1 MREVKVKGMNNMSEK
16 TVYLTYEGL
25 KERERELE
33 YLKTE
38 KRKEIS
44 EKIKVALGFGD
55 LSENAE
61 YDEAKNEQAEVELKI
76 VKLEKML
83 KNAKIIDEDEIS
95 TDVVSMGI
103 KVKILDID
111 MEEEEIYYLVGS
123 EEADPMNNKISDES
137 PIGKAMIGAKVGDI
151 VTVEAPNGS
160 FEIKILEIS
169 K

>member
-1 MREVKVKGMNNMSEK
+1 MSEK
-16 TVYLTYEGL
+16 TVFLTYEGL
-25 KERERELE
+25 KAREQELE

-38 KRKEIS
+38 KRKEVS

-61 YDEAKNEQAEVELKI
+61 YDEAKNEQAEVEAKI

-83 KNAKIIDEDEIS
+83 KNAKIIDEEEIS
-95 TDVVSMGI
+95 TDIVSMGI

-111 MEEEEIYYLVGS
+111 MEEEETYSIVGS
-123 EEADPMNNKISDES
+123 EEANPMENKISDES
-137 PIGKAMIGAKVGDI
+137 PMGKALIGAKLGET

-160 FEIKILEIS
+160 YEIKILEIS

>member
-1 MREVKVKGMNNMSEK
+1 VSEK
-16 TVYLTYEGL
+16 VVYLTYEGL
-25 KERERELE
+25 KEREQELE

-76 VKLEKML
+76 VRLEKML
-83 KNAKIIDEDEIS
+83 KNAKIIDEEDIS

-103 KVKILDID
+103 KVKVLDVD
-111 MEEEEIYYLVGS
+111 LDEEEIYNIVGS
-123 EEADPMNNKISDES
+123 EEADPMNNRISDES
-137 PIGKAMIGAKVGDI
+137 PVGKAILGAKIGD
-151 VTVEAPNGS
+151 TVVVNSPNGE
-160 FEIKILEIS
+160 FELKILEIS

>member
-1 MREVKVKGMNNMSEK
+1 MKNWLKGMTEMSEK
-16 TVYLTYEGL
+16 TVFLTYEGL

-55 LSENAE
+55 LSENSE

-83 KNAKIIDEDEIS
+83 KNAKVIDDEEIS

-103 KVKILDID
+103 KVKVLDID
-111 MEEEEIYYLVGS
+111 LEEEEVYYIVGS

-137 PIGKAMIGAKVGDI
+137 PVGKAIIGKKVGDT

-160 FEIKILEIS
+160 FEMKILEIS

>member
-1 MREVKVKGMNNMSEK
+1 MSEK
-16 TVYLTYEGL
+16 TVFLTYEGL

-61 YDEAKNEQAEVELKI
+61 YDEAKNEHAEVELKI

-83 KNAKIIDEDEIS
+83 KNAKIIDEEEIS
-95 TDVVSMGI
+95 TDIVSVGI
-103 KVKILDID
+103 KVKILDIE
-111 MEEEEIYYLVGS
+111 MEEEEVYTLVGS
-123 EEADPMNNKISDES
+123 EEADPMENKISDES
-137 PIGKAMIGAKVGDI
+137 PVGKAILGAKVNDV
-151 VTVEAPNGS
+151 VTVSSPNGEY
-160 FEIKILEIS
+160 EIKILEIS

>member
-1 MREVKVKGMNNMSEK
+1 MADK

-38 KRKEIS
+38 KRKEVS

-61 YDEAKNEQAEVELKI
+61 YDEAKNEQAEVEMKI

-83 KNAKIIDEDEIS
+83 KSAIVIDEDEIS
-95 TDVVSMGI
+95 TDIVSMGI
-103 KVKILDID
+103 KVKVFDVD
-111 MEEEEIYYLVGS
+111 MEEEETYTLVGS
-123 EEADPMNNKISDES
+123 EEADPMQNKISDES
-137 PIGKAMIGAKVGDI
+137 PVGRALLGAKVGDV
-151 VTVEAPNGS
+151 VTVNAPNGD
-160 FEIKILEIS
+160 FELKILEIS

>member
-1 MREVKVKGMNNMSEK
+1 MAEK
-16 TVYLTYEGL
+16 PVYLTYEGL

-38 KRKEIS
+38 KRKEVS

-95 TDVVSMGI
+95 TDVVSVGI
-103 KVKILDID
+103 KVKVLDID
-111 MEEEEIYYLVGS
+111 MEEEETYSLVGS

-137 PIGKAMIGAKVGDI
+137 PVGRALIGAKAGDV
-151 VTVEAPNGS
+151 VTVNAPNGD
-160 FEIKILEIS
+160 FELKILEIS

>member
-1 MREVKVKGMNNMSEK
+1 MSEK
-16 TVYLTYEGL
+16 TVFLTYEGL
-25 KERERELE
+25 KERECELE

-83 KNAKIIDEDEIS
+83 KNAKVIDEEDIS

-103 KVKILDID
+103 KVKVLDID
-111 MEEEEIYYLVGS
+111 MEEEEIYNIVGS

-137 PIGKAMIGAKVGDI
+137 PVGKALLGAKIGDT
-151 VTVEAPNGS
+151 VTVEAPNGE
-160 FEIKILEIS
+160 FELKILEIS

>member
-1 MREVKVKGMNNMSEK
+1 MSEK
-16 TVYLTYEGL
+16 TVFLTYEGL

-83 KNAKIIDEDEIS
+83 KNAKIIDDEDIS

-103 KVKILDID
+103 KVKVLDID
-111 MEEEEIYYLVGS
+111 MEEEDEYYLVGS
-123 EEADPMNNKISDES
+123 EEANPMENKISDES
-137 PIGKAMIGAKVGDI
+137 PVGRALLGAKVGDV

-160 FEIKILEIS
+160 FEMKILEIS

>member
-1 MREVKVKGMNNMSEK
+1 MAEK
-16 TVYLTYEGL
+16 TVFLTYEGL

-83 KNAKIIDEDEIS
+83 KNAKIIDEDDIS
-95 TDVVSMGI
+95 TDVVSVGI
-103 KVKILDID
+103 KVKVLDVD
-111 MEEEEIYYLVGS
+111 MEEEEVYSLVGS
-123 EEADPMNNKISDES
+123 EEADPMENKISDES
-137 PIGKAMIGAKVGDI
+137 PVGKALIGAKVGDT
-151 VTVEAPNGS
+151 VTVASPNG
-160 FEIKILEIS
+160 EYELKILEIS
-169 K
+169 KNHD

>member
-1 MREVKVKGMNNMSEK
+1 MAEK

-38 KRKEIS
+38 KRKEVS

-83 KNAKIIDEDEIS
+83 KNAKIIDEDETS
-95 TDVVSMGI
+95 TDVVSVGI
-103 KVKILDID
+103 KVKVLDID
-111 MEEEEIYYLVGS
+111 MEEEETYSLVGS

-137 PIGKAMIGAKVGDI
+137 PVGRALIGAKVGDV
-151 VTVEAPNGS
+151 VTVNAPNGD
-160 FEIKILEIS
+160 FELKILEIS

>member
-1 MREVKVKGMNNMSEK
+1 MSEK
-16 TVYLTYEGL
+16 TVFLTYEGL

-76 VKLEKML
+76 IKLEKML
-83 KNAKIIDEDEIS
+83 KNAKIIDDEEIS

-103 KVKILDID
+103 KVRILDLD
-111 MEEEEIYYLVGS
+111 MEEEEVYSIVGS
-123 EEADPMNNKISDES
+123 EEADPLNNKISDES
-137 PIGKAMIGAKVGDI
+137 PVGRAMLGAKVGDV

>member
-1 MREVKVKGMNNMSEK
+1 MSEK
-16 TVYLTYEGL
+16 TVFLTYEGL

-83 KNAKIIDEDEIS
+83 KNAKIIDNDDVS
-95 TDVVSMGI
+95 TDTVALGI
-103 KVKILDID
+103 KVRVLDVD
-111 MEEEEIYYLVGS
+111 MDEEEVYSIVGS
-123 EEADPMNNKISDES
+123 EEADPMENKISDES
-137 PIGKAMIGAKVGDI
+137 PVGKALLGAKVDDI

-160 FEIKILEIS
+160 FELKILEIS

>member
-1 MREVKVKGMNNMSEK
+1 MSEK
-16 TVYLTYEGL
+16 TVFLTYEGL

-83 KNAKIIDEDEIS
+83 KNAKVIDEEEIS

-103 KVKILDID
+103 KVKVLDID
-111 MEEEEIYYLVGS
+111 MEEEDEYHIVGS
-123 EEADPMNNKISDES
+123 EEANPMENKISDES
-137 PIGKAMIGAKVGDI
+137 PVGRALIGAKVGDV

-160 FEIKILEIS
+160 FEMKILEIS

>member
-1 MREVKVKGMNNMSEK
+1 MTKMSEK
-16 TVYLTYEGL
+16 TVFLTYEGL

-83 KNAKIIDEDEIS
+83 KNAKIIDDEDIS

-103 KVKILDID
+103 KVKVLDID
-111 MEEEEIYYLVGS
+111 MEEEDEYYIVGS
-123 EEADPMNNKISDES
+123 EEANPMENKISDES
-137 PIGKAMIGAKVGDI
+137 PVGRALIGAKVGDT

-160 FEIKILEIS
+160 FEMKILEIS

>member
-1 MREVKVKGMNNMSEK
+1 MAEK
-16 TVYLTYEGL
+16 PVYLTYEGL

-38 KRKEIS
+38 KRKEVS

-95 TDVVSMGI
+95 TDVVSVGI
-103 KVKILDID
+103 KVKVLDID
-111 MEEEEIYYLVGS
+111 MEEEETYSLVGS

-137 PIGKAMIGAKVGDI
+137 PVGRALIGAKAGDV
-151 VTVEAPNGS
+151 VTVNAPNGD
-160 FEIKILEIS
+160 FEMKILEIS